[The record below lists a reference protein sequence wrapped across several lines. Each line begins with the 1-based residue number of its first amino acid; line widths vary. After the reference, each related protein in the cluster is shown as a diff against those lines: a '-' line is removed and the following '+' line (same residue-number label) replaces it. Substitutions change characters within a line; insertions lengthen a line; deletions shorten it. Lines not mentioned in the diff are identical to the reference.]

1 MARIEPDSIVAR
13 EADLGADETVLEEF
27 RADRTTYWRQ
37 HLVLAAVLGVA
48 AGLLL
53 MWQGNPYPVA
63 GPLGAILAIGARAAY
78 LASEALSDRWRLT
91 KTRLIGPGG
100 RILPLSSI
108 QTVRPILGAV
118 QVITRSGDKHLI
130 KYLADPDAVADRI
143 ARARS

>member
-1 MARIEPDSIVAR
+1 MHDTR
-13 EADLGADETVLEEF
+13 EGDGCHGKPQDGWDQSV
-27 RADRTTYWRQ
+27 Q
-37 HLVLAAVLGVA
+37 GV
-48 AGLLL
+48 
-53 MWQGNPYPVA
+53 VSC
-63 GPLGAILAIGARAAY
+63 RS
-78 LASEALSDRWRLT
+78 SEALSDRWRLT